1 MTLNR
6 NNRKESRMM
15 MIRYAVLLGLTLFGT
30 ACDGEKDKI
39 LQQERA
45 ELLKLHKENE
55 TLKEDKKT
63 LTETLSEKEK
73 VIEQQIQEI
82 LSLKREVADK
92 EAAEKK
98 TEEQGTEEK
107 KEDDKTQEILKKSGL

>member
-1 MTLNR
+1 MP
-6 NNRKESRMM
+6 
-15 MIRYAVLLGLTLFGT
+15 IRYAVLLGLTLFGT
-30 ACDGEKDKI
+30 ACDSEKDKI

-63 LTETLSEKEK
+63 LTNTLSEKGK
-73 VIEQQIQEI
+73 VIEQQLQEI
-82 LSLKREVADK
+82 LNLKREAPDK

-98 TEEQGTEEK
+98 AMEQGDGEK
-107 KEDDKTQEILKKSGL
+107 KEADKARETSASEEILKKSGS